1 MSRPTSIS
9 LTLAASIALACGGD
23 DDADD
28 QSRTGDTGTATANA
42 CVPGSPTLTA
52 GGIGVLRLGQPVA
65 AADGRCEMRDTT
77 ISLGEG
83 TDERGRVVDL
93 AGRGS
98 VIVLTNAQGNITR
111 IIVEDSTV
119 RTERGL
125 GVGSTVGDLR
135 RTHGMLCAA
144 VGEGIVVVSSGNL
157 GAISFATD
165 ADLSVA
171 RRGASIDA
179 EAIPDDARITRMWA
193 YEGRALCGAS

>member
-1 MSRPTSIS
+1 MPRST
-9 LTLAASIALACGGD
+9 LLAFTLASALAIACGGD
-23 DDADD
+23 EDAGN
-28 QSRTGDTGTATANA
+28 QQAAGDSVTADANA
-42 CVPGSPTLTA
+42 CVSGAPTLTA
-52 GGIGVLRLGQPVA
+52 GGIGAVRIGQPIS

-77 ISLGEG
+77 FSLGEG
-83 TDERGRVVDL
+83 IDENGRVVDV
-93 AGRGS
+93 GDGS
-98 VIVLTNAQGNITR
+98 VMVLTNAQGNVTR

-135 RTHGMLCAA
+135 QAHGMLCAA

-165 ADLSVA
+165 ADMSTV

-179 EAIPDDARITRMWA
+179 DAIPDDARITRMWA
-193 YEGRALCGAS
+193 YEGTALCGAS